1 MSLFVKIILIIF
13 AFAYFI
19 SPIDIIPDF
28 LIPFV
33 GWIDDT
39 FVIGVIIYLIRYGKL
54 PYFPGRKSKF
64 FNIFSNLFNS
74 YKSQSP
80 NSNHTY
86 QSTDN
91 NQANHNYNRVNKDP
105 YEILGIKNNATNEE
119 IQAAYKQKV
128 KQYHPDK
135 VSHLGEELQ
144 KVANE
149 KFIEIK
155 NAYDLLTK

>member
-1 MSLFVKIILIIF
+1 MNIFAKIILIIF

-39 FVIGVIIYLIRYGKL
+39 LIIGVIIYLLRYGKL
-54 PYFPGRKSKF
+54 PYFSGKNGKYINAF
-64 FNIFSNLFNS
+64 INMFNTNKNQSANTKQTNTNKKNP
-74 YKSQSP
+74 YK
-80 NSNHTY
+80 
-86 QSTDN
+86 
-91 NQANHNYNRVNKDP
+91 
-105 YEILGIKNNATNEE
+105 ILGIRTNATKDE
-119 IQAAYKQKV
+119 IQAAYRQKV

-155 NAYDLLTK
+155 NAYDHLMKCS

>member
-39 FVIGVIIYLIRYGKL
+39 FIIGVIIYLIRYGKL
-54 PYFPGRKSKF
+54 PNFSGRNYKF

-74 YKSQSP
+74 SKNQTSNDYQTYKSTNKSRRDQ
-80 NSNHTY
+80 Y
-86 QSTDN
+86 
-91 NQANHNYNRVNKDP
+91 YNGIKQDP
-105 YEILGIKNNATNEE
+105 YEILGINKNATKEE
-119 IQAAYKQKV
+119 IQAAYKHKV

-144 KVANE
+144 KIANE

-155 NAYDLLTK
+155 NAYDLLMK

>member
-19 SPIDIIPDF
+19 SPVDIIPDF

-54 PYFPGRKSKF
+54 PSFPGRKSKF

-74 YKSQSP
+74 YK
-80 NSNHTY
+80 N
-86 QSTDN
+86 QSTDY
-91 NQANHNYNRVNKDP
+91 NQANQSYKNINKDP
-105 YEILGIKNNATNEE
+105 YEILGIKNNATKEE

-155 NAYDLLTK
+155 NAYDLLIK

>member
-1 MSLFVKIILIIF
+1 MNIFTKIILIIF

-39 FVIGVIIYLIRYGKL
+39 LIIGVIIYLLRYGKL
-54 PYFPGRKSKF
+54 PYFSGKNGKY
-64 FNIFSNLFNS
+64 FNAFINMFNTN
-74 YKSQSP
+74 KNQS
-80 NSNHTY
+80 
-86 QSTDN
+86 
-91 NQANHNYNRVNKDP
+91 ANTKQTNTNKKNP
-105 YEILGIKNNATNEE
+105 YEILGIRTNATKDE
-119 IQAAYKQKV
+119 IQAAYRQKV

-155 NAYDLLTK
+155 NAYDHLMKCS